1 MVFPDLYLH
10 NVDHP
15 CQRKNADKINVRMQ
29 LTATFIV
36 ECYILVTVFTK
47 LLHFPIFTL
56 IWQNICWRCEK
67 SKTNISLDCDV
78 NRSSMVFVIYLGQV
92 LIFNSMPVIY
102 HMFSLLLYI
111 ENVWQVKS
119 WLHKAVML
127 WFLGISVL
135 FLSSPCFCDL
145 LTAVVTSSSS
155 GTICKHMDFSTW
167 EGLWWWWCSGNIHRY
182 RYKLLWIKK
191 SLCAINLALPV
202 DRDKYT

>member
-1 MVFPDLYLH
+1 MAKYLLK
-10 NVDHP
+10 VWKI
-15 CQRKNADKINVRMQ
+15 KNQYLIRLWCKQ
-29 LTATFIV
+29 KQHGF
-36 ECYILVTVFTK
+36 CYLS
-47 LLHFPIFTL
+47 
-56 IWQNICWRCEK
+56 R
-67 SKTNISLDCDV
+67 SGV
-78 NRSSMVFVIYLGQV
+78 NNQFYAC
-92 LIFNSMPVIY
+92 Y
-102 HMFSLLLYI
+102 HMSSLLLYI

-155 GTICKHMDFSTW
+155 GTICKHRDFSTW

-202 DRDKYT
+202 DRDKYTKKVMIKWWNTFLPPLCYWTWHGLILT